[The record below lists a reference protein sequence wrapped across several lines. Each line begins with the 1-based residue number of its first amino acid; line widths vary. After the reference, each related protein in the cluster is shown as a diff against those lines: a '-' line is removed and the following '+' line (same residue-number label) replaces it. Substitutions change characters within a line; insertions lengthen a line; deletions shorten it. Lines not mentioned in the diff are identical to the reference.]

1 MLDAGPHALLAWH
14 SYIVTIDKRLLL
26 LLLRGWGCMLPAD
39 AAHQPPL
46 SGGAALARCWPAA
59 AGRPAA
65 AYYAS

>member
-1 MLDAGPHALLAWH
+1 
-14 SYIVTIDKRLLL
+14 
-26 LLLRGWGCMLPAD
+26 MLPAD